1 MYATGRLLTMVRANF
16 QLLVIKKRDTPA
28 LPPSPKALSDFPM
41 IERVQVKMALMLP
54 MTCIVP
60 NM

>member
-1 MYATGRLLTMVRANF
+1 MVQANF
-16 QLLVIKKRDTPA
+16 QLPVIKKRDTPA

-41 IERVQVKMALMLP
+41 IERAQVKMALMP
-54 MTCIVP
+54 PTTHIAP